1 MEFTA
6 QTVQK
11 LAAMGKL
18 TLSPEKQEKL
28 AKELSDILSWADQLA
43 EVDVTGVEPTSQVTG
58 LTHVVFAD
66 EPETAGFAEKD
77 ARSWLDHTSLP
88 VELGH
93 IKVPKVL

>member
-1 MEFTA
+1 MKFTA
-6 QTVQK
+6 ETVKK

-18 TLSPEKQEKL
+18 KLTPEREEQL
-28 AKELSDILSWADQLA
+28 AKQLTDIIAWADQLA

-58 LTHVVFAD
+58 LTHVVFKD
-66 EPETAGFAEKD
+66 EPHSAGFTREQS
-77 ARSWLDHTSLP
+77 RSWLNHSNLP

>member
-1 MEFTA
+1 MKFTA
-6 QTVQK
+6 ETVKK
-11 LAAMGKL
+11 LATMSKL
-18 TLSPEKQEKL
+18 HLAPEREEQL
-28 AKELSDILSWADQLA
+28 AQQLTDIIAWADQLA

-66 EPETAGFAEKD
+66 EPHTAGFTREQS
-77 ARSWLDHTSLP
+77 REWLKNSELP